1 MISIYIDWLVSKISV
16 NNYEVV
22 SLLYISSSRKIQ
34 FVSVDKRNLVSK
46 KTNLWSVEKHL
57 LPV

>member
-1 MISIYIDWLVSKISV
+1 MISIYIDWSVSKISV

-22 SLLYISSSRKIQ
+22 SYLYISSSRKIK

-46 KTNLWSVEKHL
+46 KQICGQ
-57 LPV
+57 